1 LAYGVPADEKLDR
14 FSTWLESRDAD
25 SFGSNP
31 VGEPVQPC
39 PKAAQTTETHWIEI
53 QLLGEDDSP
62 GADEEYRVVLLKGD
76 KACGYLDS
84 KGCARIE
91 NIPQGGD
98 CQITFPI
105 LDKDA
110 WEP

>member
-1 LAYGVPADEKLDR
+1 MP
-14 FSTWLESRDAD
+14 D

-39 PKAAQTTETHWIEI
+39 SATAQTEKHWIEI

-62 GADEEYRVVLLKGD
+62 VPDEEYRIVLPNGD
-76 KACGYLDS
+76 QARGYLDS

-98 CQITFPI
+98 CQITFPV

-110 WEP
+110 WEPIG